1 MSTIVTLVR
10 QMETDGLGASLEER
24 GFFKR
29 PGRGGGASGGQAS
42 VQVRL
47 APVMMESGGFGDS
60 TDERIFFTGP
70 PSSRE
75 PVQAARAAARK
86 AAAGLMRKFVA
97 RGVEDEAH
105 CERVATWS
113 RRLAKELGLSSDRVL
128 DIELGALLHDIGF
141 IELSSF
147 PGKGPVKPA
156 DWLEFR
162 GHPELGAALL
172 EPIPLLRRAIPLV
185 LAHEEH
191 FDGTGYPKGQKGTE
205 IPISA
210 RIFHVVDA
218 YEAMTNDL
226 TCLAPCS
233 DAEARARI
241 ELDAGARF
249 DPIVC
254 AALDCIEP
262 AEWRDLVATLR

>member
-1 MSTIVTLVR
+1 MR
-10 QMETDGLGASLEER
+10 QMETDGLGR
-24 GFFKR
+24 
-29 PGRGGGASGGQAS
+29 
-42 VQVRL
+42 
-47 APVMMESGGFGDS
+47 
-60 TDERIFFTGP
+60 

-75 PVQAARAAARK
+75 AVENARIAARK
-86 AAAGLMRKFVA
+86 AAAGLMRQFVA

-128 DIELGALLHDIGF
+128 DIELGALLHDIGY
-141 IELSSF
+141 ISLSSAHF
-147 PGKGPVKPA
+147 PEKGPVKFEE
-156 DWLEFR
+156 WLEFHR
-162 GHPELGAALL
+162 HPELGVALL
-172 EPIPLLRRAIPLV
+172 ERIPILRRAIPLV
-185 LAHEEH
+185 AAHEEH
-191 FDGTGYPKGQKGTE
+191 FDGTGYPKGQRGTA

-226 TCLAPCS
+226 ACRAPTS
-233 DAEARARI
+233 DAEARLQI
-241 ELDAGARF
+241 ELDKGARY

-262 AEWRDLVATLR
+262 AEWCDLVATLR